1 MNGVMN
7 KIWNLAMPL
16 LSWSLY
22 LIGLSFLFGYANG
35 RVTWEL
41 VTRAFEM
48 IILVPAVYYNTR
60 IITPDFLYRQK
71 YVYYILFTF
80 AIVVVLVFYNSLIWY
95 TVAPLITKTP
105 ASVNSFWDLLQP
117 YYLFIC
123 LIDVA
128 LAWSIATGYALL
140 ATRHNEEQEIIQ
152 RKNQLLQAEL
162 RHLKA
167 QIQPHFFFNTLN
179 NIYSLSLENS
189 AKVSN
194 SILQLSA
201 MMEYLLHDSTEDRQ
215 PLHRELDFLQNYV
228 NLELLRFRYPQ
239 QVNYEVRGSADGKLI
254 PPLLFLP
261 LVENAFKHVDRSVS
275 PYFISILIDIQE
287 HGVTCLVRNN
297 FQSSAERKGFG
308 LENLRKRLILLYGS
322 GSLYRL
328 STRIN
333 ENTYESTLQI
343 PFYQHD

>member
-1 MNGVMN
+1 MKGVMN
-7 KIWNLAMPL
+7 RILNLSMPIL
-16 LSWSLY
+16 LWSLY

-60 IITPDFLYRQK
+60 IITPNFLYRQK
-71 YVYYILFTF
+71 YLYYALFTL
-80 AIVVVLVFYNSLIWY
+80 AIVVVLVFYNSFIWY
-95 TVAPLITKTP
+95 SVAPWITNSP
-105 ASVNSFWDLLQP
+105 ASVTSFWDLLQP

-123 LIDVA
+123 LIDVV

-140 ATRHNEEQEIIQ
+140 ATRHHEEQDIIQ

-179 NIYSLSLENS
+179 NIYALSLEHS
-189 AKVSN
+189 TKVSN

-215 PLHRELDFLQNYV
+215 ALNRELDFLQNYI

-239 QVNYEVRGSADGKLI
+239 QISYEVRGSINDKLI

-261 LVENAFKHVDRSVS
+261 LIENAFKHVDRSVTH
-275 PYFISILIDIQE
+275 YFISILIEVKE
-287 HGVTCLVRNN
+287 HAVTCLVRNN
-297 FQSSAERKGFG
+297 FQPSAERKGFG
-308 LENLRKRLILLYGS
+308 LENLKKRLILLYGS
-322 GSLYRL
+322 ANLYQL
-328 STRIN
+328 STTIKDT
-333 ENTYESTLQI
+333 TYETSLQI